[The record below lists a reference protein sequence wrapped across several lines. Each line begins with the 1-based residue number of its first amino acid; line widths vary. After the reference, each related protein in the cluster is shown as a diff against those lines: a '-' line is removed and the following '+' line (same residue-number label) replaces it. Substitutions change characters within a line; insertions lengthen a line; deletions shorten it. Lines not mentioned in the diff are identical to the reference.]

1 MANSA
6 LATFHARSRFPV
18 EREDDQ
24 SVAMRMVA
32 LASGALRRVLRPD
45 PSLDLETMPDY
56 LKRDMGFLD
65 GHGPR
70 FKDEPRH

>member
-1 MANSA
+1 MANYA
-6 LATFHARSRFPV
+6 LASYHARHRLAV
-18 EREDDQ
+18 EREEKL
-24 SVAMRMVA
+24 SVAKRLLS

-45 PSLDLETMPDY
+45 PLLDLETMPDY

-70 FKDEPRH
+70 FMDGPRR